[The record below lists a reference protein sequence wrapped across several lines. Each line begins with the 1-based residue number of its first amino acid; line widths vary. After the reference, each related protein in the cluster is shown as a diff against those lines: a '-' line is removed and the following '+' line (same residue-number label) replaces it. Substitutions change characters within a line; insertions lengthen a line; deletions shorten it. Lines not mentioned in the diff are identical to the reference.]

1 MTGLRNK
8 QKAAREKR
16 ILTAAILKF
25 RAESYRSVRIEDLA
39 EIAEVSV
46 GTVYNYFKTKGD
58 ILIATVTLEVEEVLG
73 SGAEIIAN
81 PPKGVD
87 EALLSLI
94 FRYYDHSLKYLSKEM
109 WCTAMA
115 LSIEAPKTPSG
126 LHYSELDKML
136 AAQVTE
142 LIRKLQVRGEIKSE
156 LDTDAIGQLVFNNL
170 NQMFIEFVKD
180 EDMTLETLR
189 NRVATQIRPLTKLIL
204 REGAE

>member
-1 MTGLRNK
+1 M
-8 QKAAREKR
+8 
-16 ILTAAILKF
+16 
-25 RAESYRSVRIEDLA
+25 
-39 EIAEVSV
+39 
-46 GTVYNYFKTKGD
+46 
-58 ILIATVTLEVEEVLG
+58 LG

-126 LHYSELDKML
+126 LHYIELDKML

-142 LIRKLQVRGEIKSE
+142 LIRKLQARGDIKSE

-189 NRVATQIRPLTKLIL
+189 NRVATQIRPLTKLIV

>member
-73 SGAEIIAN
+73 S
-81 PPKGVD
+81 
-87 EALLSLI
+87 
-94 FRYYDHSLKYLSKEM
+94 
-109 WCTAMA
+109 
-115 LSIEAPKTPSG
+115 
-126 LHYSELDKML
+126 
-136 AAQVTE
+136 
-142 LIRKLQVRGEIKSE
+142 
-156 LDTDAIGQLVFNNL
+156 
-170 NQMFIEFVKD
+170 
-180 EDMTLETLR
+180 
-189 NRVATQIRPLTKLIL
+189 
-204 REGAE
+204 

>member
-94 FRYYDHSLKYLSKEM
+94 YSYYDHSLKYPVSYTHHRAHE
-109 WCTAMA
+109 T
-115 LSIEAPKTPSG
+115 
-126 LHYSELDKML
+126 
-136 AAQVTE
+136 
-142 LIRKLQVRGEIKSE
+142 RG
-156 LDTDAIGQLVFNNL
+156 NNECRL
-170 NQMFIEFVKD
+170 
-180 EDMTLETLR
+180 LR
-189 NRVATQIRPLTKLIL
+189 
-204 REGAE
+204 